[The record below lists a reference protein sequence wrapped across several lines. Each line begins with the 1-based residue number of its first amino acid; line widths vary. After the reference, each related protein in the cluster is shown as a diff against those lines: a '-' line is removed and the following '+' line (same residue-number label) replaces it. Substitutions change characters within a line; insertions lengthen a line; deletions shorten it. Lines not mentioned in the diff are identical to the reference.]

1 MFREL
6 KEYQDIIKLYQNN
19 VYQSEED
26 IIKEAFA
33 SEEFTKEEAAFIEEN
48 FDALIEEIIAE
59 EEESLSEQIT
69 GRQRGKALRQKANE
83 IISDIRKPAAKTT
96 KVSSKTI
103 QGGKT
108 AGAVGKF
115 KSALSKVGSKIGN
128 VAKTTVKTGAAPFKA
143 GGAVSKMGAAA
154 GKSGLAVKGAKVL
167 SKLGPAGK
175 IAAGAALAGGA
186 LLANRKN
193 IKAAADKAKNK
204 KIDQKVDKYVEKNK
218 GDKPIRKIDP
228 APFNKKEKA
237 DPPKQQAT
245 QEPEAKPLTKKQKF
259 DAKFI
264 KKSNGKGFV
273 KRGTPGAQRA
283 EKKEAAKLRAQEMAR
298 ERIAKKKAAQTK
310 TSAPTQASTPTQSK
324 PVEKPAAT
332 PSGDK
337 LKAGS
342 FGISKKGKE
351 QAAMNKGEAAA
362 KKTNIPSGDKLKAGS
377 FGISKKGKDQAA
389 ANKAEVA
396 KKKESN
402 TVPSGSFG
410 ISAKGKKQAAA
421 NKAEVANKKTSTSKV
436 TTGTGGG
443 TKGATSSAGSLEANK
458 KKAAKMKELEAKRNA
473 MEKEFEIPESN
484 QFDAYDLV
492 LEYLLSSEQV
502 ATIEEAN
509 YVMIEMDSETIQAIV
524 EEQKKN
530 IDEGLASMALKTGLA
545 VGGAVLAKKGLDKAK
560 KGFDNF
566 LNNQRNKG
574 FGGNKRVDDTRKG
587 SGDNK
592 VGEKIYYGK

>member
-33 SEEFTKEEAAFIEEN
+33 SEEFTEEEAAFIEEN
-48 FDALIEEIIAE
+48 FDALIEEVIAE
-59 EEESLSEQIT
+59 EEESLSEQVT
-69 GRQRGKALRQKANE
+69 GRQRGKMLRQKADE

-96 KVSSKTI
+96 KVSSKAI

-128 VAKTTVKTGAAPFKA
+128 VAKTAVKTGAAPFKA

-175 IAAGAALAGGA
+175 LAAGAALAGGA

-193 IKAAADKAKNK
+193 IKAAADKAKGE
-204 KIDQKVDKYVEKNK
+204 KISQQVDKYVEKNK

-228 APFNKKEKA
+228 APFNKREKA
-237 DPPKQQAT
+237 EPVKSATASEPVVSDKTKQGKPRTKAQMMAAKRIASGKT
-245 QEPEAKPLTKKQKF
+245 IQQVKDDNKASMKAKAEARFKDFKAKRAAKSGNAKPEA
-259 DAKFI
+259 
-264 KKSNGKGFV
+264 
-273 KRGTPGAQRA
+273 
-283 EKKEAAKLRAQEMAR
+283 
-298 ERIAKKKAAQTK
+298 QT
-310 TSAPTQASTPTQSK
+310 K

-342 FGISKKGKE
+342 FGISEKGK
-351 QAAMNKGEAAA
+351 K
-362 KKTNIPSGDKLKAGS
+362 
-377 FGISKKGKDQAA
+377 QAA
-389 ANKAEVA
+389 ANRAEVA
-396 KKKESN
+396 KKN

-410 ISAKGKKQAAA
+410 ISEKGKKQAAA
-421 NKAEVANKKTSTSKV
+421 NRAE
-436 TTGTGGG
+436 
-443 TKGATSSAGSLEANK
+443 
-458 KKAAKMKELEAKRNA
+458 KKAA
-473 MEKEFEIPESN
+473 MEEFTP
-484 QFDAYDLV
+484 YDLV

-509 YVMIEMDSETIQAIV
+509 YVMTEMDEKTIQGIV

-530 IDEGLASMALKTGLA
+530 LDEGLLKAAGYTALALPAIAA
-545 VGGAVLAKKGLDKAK
+545 VAKKFLKPKTDKQIDKGRKTLDFGGDKRSGVTEEGIFKSNVLNKKYPNQPKMTEKGKKILPKLNDPTINGKDYNKKFGIGSSSQKAL
-560 KGFDNF
+560 DM
-566 LNNQRNKG
+566 LNN
-574 FGGNKRVDDTRKG
+574 
-587 SGDNK
+587 
-592 VGEKIYYGK
+592 